1 MFQPKMESRLFHAHA
16 IINDVYNARALIDN
30 GSGCYATVN
39 PRVVQRMKLTTT
51 PISSRPI
58 GGVFEKGTRAVTEV
72 AKFSFD
78 IGGHATHNAF
88 AYVLPGQHEDI
99 LLGRPWLHHQMAV
112 IDESAKH
119 LTFKMS
125 GVRVYDTETHDTYD
139 VAAKTLRVSQLSGAH
154 YAAMAERAR
163 QKPQGGLRVFSVTM
177 KDIDQALK
185 PKTKP
190 SIEEIEENLPRHYRD
205 FLSVFDPRE
214 ANALPP
220 HRPGIDHEIP
230 IENDEKGKP
239 KELPWGP
246 LYGMS
251 REQLLVL
258 RKTLTELLD
267 NGFIRVSKSSA
278 AAPVLFVRKPGGG
291 LRFCVDYRA
300 LNEITKKDRYP
311 LPLIRETLM
320 ALGRAKWLTKLD
332 VSAAFHKIRIAKGE
346 EWKTA
351 FRTRYGLYEWLV
363 TPFGLTGAPA
373 TFQRYIN
380 HVLREYLDDFCTAY
394 IDDILIFTDGSLAH
408 HRECVRKVLGKLQ
421 DAGLQLDFTKCEFET
436 KGVKY
441 LGYVINV
448 GNGLQMDPDKVQAI
462 KEWKAPR
469 SQKGVRSF
477 LGFANYYRDFI
488 NNYSDTAL
496 PLTTLTK
503 KDTPFRWGDAEQA
516 AFDLLKRRFVEEPI
530 LATLDPERDTRIE
543 PDASGWSTGG
553 ALMQRDDDGFWHPCA
568 YHSEKH
574 APAEC
579 NYDIH
584 DKEMLA
590 IIKCL
595 KRWKPEL
602 LTLAKPFVILTD
614 HKNLEPFMS
623 KRALTE
629 RQVRWSQ
636 ILSKFNLRLEF
647 RPGSQATIPDAL
659 SRREQDRPKDA
670 EDDRIA
676 ERHRVLLPETLFL
689 HPVTSNED
697 TPTPPFEN
705 ERLRELW
712 HEAFRTQA
720 GDLYRAARN
729 AIRRGDRRFPPE
741 LELHMSISEC
751 DVHQDYLRFRERTW
765 LPGHEPLTT
774 KVIQT
779 THDAAVSGHPGRDTT
794 IALVSRQ
801 FFWPGCGQDIRKFVR
816 NCGVCGRTTVW
827 RDKKNAMLRPLPIPE
842 RIWQEISMDHI
853 TALPE
858 SNGCTNL
865 LVITDR
871 LGKGSILLPVPADRF
886 TAEGTAELFLEHYVG
901 QHWLPRGMVSDRGVQ
916 WVNAFWKHACRRLN
930 IQQRLSTAYHPET
943 DGSTERRNQ
952 EVERYLRTFT
962 TYMQNDWA
970 KMLPVAQLALNNRP
984 AASTGI
990 SPFFLSH
997 GYDITP
1003 VELHHEA
1010 PENVNPRHPRAAAE
1024 DTVQKLKDAY
1034 NWAQAAMATAQ
1045 EQQERT
1051 ANRHRQPAPAYR
1063 QGDKVWLNLKN
1074 ISTDR
1079 PSKKLDW
1086 LHAKYTVTKA
1096 ISPHTYELDVPRGI
1110 HNRFHSTL
1118 LRPAAEDP
1126 LPSQELDDADP
1137 PAMLNDDND
1146 PVWDVDEILC
1156 ARWKGQGRNRI
1167 RQVLVKWT
1175 GYLEPTWEPLEELQD
1190 TEAMDKFKELYG
1202 DPGTN
1207 DGPLHS
1213 YQPTT
1218 RRNRTR
1224 RT

>member
-1 MFQPKMESRLFHAHA
+1 MECSLFHTEA
-16 IINDVYNARALIDN
+16 IVNDVYNARVLVDD
-30 GSGCYATVN
+30 GSGCYASIN
-39 PRVVQRMKLTTT
+39 PRVVQRMKLPTLAIVPRT
-51 PISSRPI
+51 IA
-58 GGVFEKGTRAVTEV
+58 GVFEVGTGAVTEV

-78 IGGHATHNAF
+78 IGGHTTRDAF

-99 LLGRPWLHHQMAV
+99 ILGRPWLQQQMV
-112 IDESAKH
+112 VTDEAAMH
-119 LTFKMS
+119 FTFKLS
-125 GVRVYDTETHDTYD
+125 GIRVYDKETHDTYD
-139 VAAKTLRVSQLSGAH
+139 VAAKTLRIAQLSGAH
-154 YAAMAERAR
+154 YSAMARRAR
-163 QKPQGGLRVFSVTM
+163 RKPQDGLRMFSVTM

-190 SIEEIEENLPRHYRD
+190 SIEEIEKDLPRHYQD
-205 FLSVFDPRE
+205 FLNVFDPKE
-214 ANALPP
+214 ANTLPS

-230 IENDEKGKP
+230 IENDETGKP

-267 NGFIRVSKSSA
+267 NGFIRASKSAA
-278 AAPVLFVRKPGGG
+278 AAPVLFVKKPGGG

-300 LNEITKKDRYP
+300 LNEITRKDRYP
-311 LPLIRETLM
+311 LPLIRETL
-320 ALGRAKWLTKLD
+320 ASLGRAKWMTKLD

-351 FRTRYGLYEWLV
+351 FRTRYGLYEWTV

-380 HVLREYLDDFCTAY
+380 HVLNEYLDDFCTAY
-394 IDDILIFTDGSLAH
+394 IDDILIYTDGSLAH

-421 DAGLQLDFTKCEFET
+421 DASLQLDFTKCEFEAKT
-436 KGVKY
+436 VKY
-441 LGYVINV
+441 LGYVIDV
-448 GNGLQMDPDKVQAI
+448 GKGLRMDPDKVQAI
-462 KEWKAPR
+462 AGWEAPR

-488 NNYSDTAL
+488 DNYSDKAR
-496 PLTTLTK
+496 PLTALTK
-503 KDTPFRWGDAEQA
+503 KDAPFRWGPAEQA
-516 AFDLLKRRFVEEPI
+516 AFDLLKQAFVRDPI
-530 LATLDPERDTRIE
+530 LTTFDPERDTRVE
-543 PDASGWSTGG
+543 PDSSGWSTGG
-553 ALMQRDDDGFWHPCA
+553 ALMQRNEDGIWLPCA
-568 YHSEKH
+568 YYSAKH

-602 LTLAKPFVILTD
+602 LALANPFVILTD
-614 HKNLEPFMS
+614 HKNLEPFMT
-623 KRALTE
+623 KRNLTE
-629 RQVRWSQ
+629 RQVRWAQ
-636 ILSKFNLRLEF
+636 ILSEFNLRLDY
-647 RPGSQATIPDAL
+647 RPGSQAVIPDAL
-659 SRREQDRPKDA
+659 SRREQDKPKDA

-676 ERHRVLLPETLFL
+676 ERCRILLPKTLFIN
-689 HPVTSNED
+689 PVIRDED
-697 TPTPPFEN
+697 TPPAPFEN

-712 HEAFRTQA
+712 QEAFRTQA
-720 GDLYRAARN
+720 GDTYRAARN

-741 LELHMSISEC
+741 LELHISMSDCKI
-751 DVHQDYLRFRERTW
+751 HQEGYLRYRERIW

-779 THDAAVSGHPGRDTT
+779 THDAAVSGHPGRDAT

-801 FFWPGCGQDIRKFVR
+801 FYWPGCGQDLRRFVR

-853 TALPE
+853 TGLPE

-871 LGKGSILLPVPADRF
+871 LGKGTILLPVPADRF

-901 QHWLPRGMVSDRGVQ
+901 QHWLPRAMVSDRGVQ

-930 IQQRLSTAYHPET
+930 VQQRLSTAYHPET

-952 EVERYLRTFT
+952 EVERFLRIFT
-962 TYMQNDWA
+962 TYSQSDWA
-970 KMLPVAQLALNNRP
+970 KWLPVAQVALNNRP

-997 GYDITP
+997 GYDIDP
-1003 VELHHEA
+1003 VELRHEA
-1010 PENVNPRHPRAAAE
+1010 PGNINPRHPRAAAE

-1034 NWAQAAMATAQ
+1034 NWAQAAMAAAQ
-1045 EQQERT
+1045 EQQEQI
-1051 ANRHRQPAPAYR
+1051 ANRRRQPAPAYR

-1074 ISTDR
+1074 ITTDR

-1086 LHAKYTVTKA
+1086 LHAKYTVTKV
-1096 ISPHTYELDVPRGI
+1096 IGPDTYELDVPRGI

-1118 LRPAAEDP
+1118 LRPTAEDP
-1126 LPSQELDDADP
+1126 LPSQELDDAEP
-1137 PAMLNDDND
+1137 PAMMNEDND

-1156 ARWKGQGRNRI
+1156 ARWNGQGRHRV

-1175 GYLEPTWEPLEELQD
+1175 GYIEPTWEPLEELQE
-1190 TEAMDKFKELYG
+1190 TQAMEEFEKNYG
-1202 DPGTN
+1202 DPLTH
-1207 DGPLHS
+1207 DGPLNE

-1218 RRNRTR
+1218 RPKRPR
-1224 RT
+1224 RA